1 MQDKQKVTFYLSPE
15 LHRQLKIKSA
25 VDTTSMSD
33 LVEQAMSFYLRHPEV
48 VDEVEASVGH
58 THRVYNCPECTSN
71 LVVKQGELVAL
82 VSQLSVLDDE
92 DLVKV
97 QEEVKA
103 RNDSAGQEELVPC

>member
-25 VDTTSMSD
+25 VDATSMSD
-33 LVEQAMSFYLRHPEV
+33 LVEEAMSFYLRHPEV

-58 THRVYNCPECTSN
+58 THRVYSCPECTSA
-71 LVVKQGELVAL
+71 VVLKQGELVGL
-82 VSQLSVLDDE
+82 HSHPSILED

-97 QEEVKA
+97 PEEVKA
-103 RNDSAGQEELVPC
+103 RSDSPGQEELVPC